1 MYRIVCGYIIFY
13 IFWRFT
19 PTGYINFAVY
29 ADRIHIFC
37 GLCRPD
43 TNIWRFMP
51 TGYIDLAV
59 YANRINRFGGL
70 CRPDTYIWRFMPT
83 GYIYLAVYAN
93 PTGVENRQT
102 VRKDCFFLNP
112 AMQTEIS
119 TKSFVLCNLY
129 KE

>member
-1 MYRIVCGYIIFY
+1 MYFKHISWPCLKKKEKSELKYYKNPNFNTIYRIVCGYIIFY

-59 YANRINRFGGL
+59 YANRIHRFGGL

-83 GYIYLAVYAN
+83 RPGSKIDKLCEKIV
-93 PTGVENRQT
+93 
-102 VRKDCFFLNP
+102 FF
-112 AMQTEIS
+112 
-119 TKSFVLCNLY
+119 
-129 KE
+129 